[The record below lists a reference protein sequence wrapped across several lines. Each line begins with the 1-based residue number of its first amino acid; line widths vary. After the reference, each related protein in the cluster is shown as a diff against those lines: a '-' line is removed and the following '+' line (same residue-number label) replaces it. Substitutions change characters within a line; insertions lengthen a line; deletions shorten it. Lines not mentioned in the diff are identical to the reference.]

1 MEFTAK
7 TIEALQYF
15 KGKTCTIIT
24 RPINR
29 SFDETRSR
37 EHFVVDIREVSKDCV
52 FGTHPYNGTVSFFP
66 MEQIISIQEEV
77 VLDPVNNPV
86 HRKMIEEYEKE
97 TGKKVVSDVSPH
109 LAPTVAAPL
118 PKPVVKE
125 ETPPP
130 EGEAFVDIKRLTQL
144 ARQTKEGYD
153 AKKKP

>member
-29 SFDETRSR
+29 QFDETRSR
-37 EHFVVDIREVSKDCV
+37 EHFVVDIRDINRECV
-52 FGTHPYNGTVSFFP
+52 WGTHPYNGTVSFFP
-66 MEQIISIQEEV
+66 MNQIISIQEEV
-77 VLDPVNNPV
+77 VLDPVNNPA

-109 LAPTVAAPL
+109 LAPTVTAP

-153 AKKKP
+153 SKKKL